1 MIAPPSPLAFPFLL
15 FATWITA
22 ALTVAA
28 TIRLGVMDHP
38 GHRSSHTRPT
48 PKGGGI
54 GIMAAFVLAVPAGRM
69 LHGLPP
75 LDLPLAGL
83 LAATTLL
90 GAISWL
96 DDVYQWSPLL
106 KLGAQVAASVLVAL
120 TLPVPAG
127 LPAMLPIPWAASFA
141 APVWFVL
148 SVCCLVFMTNAVN
161 FMDGLNGLVSGSV
174 MLAGLAIGL
183 LAAGTTLGGMALVL
197 AAALA
202 GFLPF
207 NFPSARIFMGDV
219 GSQPCGLL
227 AGAFGLACASHPGQ
241 AAWYVVPMLLAGLI
255 YDVLYTLA
263 RRWRNGARLME
274 GHREHLYQRATQSGL
289 SPVTVTLIH
298 WGFVLW
304 GSVTAY
310 TVLHGLSGTATGLLA
325 VLLPQLAWSAFVERR
340 MRQPTRPV

>member
-1 MIAPPSPLAFPFLL
+1 FSVSGGGLWGAGPAGGVLQGVPRVDLPRAGLR
-15 FATWITA
+15 
-22 ALTVAA
+22 AA
-28 TIRLGVMDHP
+28 T
-38 GHRSSHTRPT
+38 
-48 PKGGGI
+48 
-54 GIMAAFVLAVPAGRM
+54 A
-69 LHGLPP
+69 
-75 LDLPLAGL
+75 L
-83 LAATTLL
+83 LA
-90 GAISWL
+90 AISWL

-127 LPAMLPIPWAASFA
+127 LPAMLPLPWAASLT
-141 APVWFVL
+141 APAWFVL

-174 MLAGLAIGL
+174 MLAALALGI

-207 NFPSARIFMGDV
+207 NFPKARIFMGDV

-227 AGAFGLACASHPGQ
+227 AGAFGLACATQPGLT
-241 AAWYVVPMLLAGLI
+241 AWYVVPMLLAGLI

-304 GSVTAY
+304 GSVTAW
-310 TVLHGLSGTATGLLA
+310 TVLHGLSGTAAGLLM
-325 VLLPQLAWSAFVERR
+325 VLLPQLAWSAVVERR
-340 MRQPTRPV
+340 MRHPTRPV

>member
-1 MIAPPSPLAFPFLL
+1 MIALFPFLL

-22 ALTVAA
+22 GLAVAA

-54 GIMAAFVLAVPAGRM
+54 GIVGAFILAVPVGRVLRGM
-69 LHGLPP
+69 TP
-75 LDLPLAGL
+75 LDLPVAAL
-83 LAATTLL
+83 LAATLLL

-96 DDVYQWSPLL
+96 DDVYQWSPLV
-106 KLGAQVAASVLVAL
+106 KLGAQIAAAVMVAM
-120 TLPVPAG
+120 TLPIPPG
-127 LPAMLPIPWAASFA
+127 LPAILPTPLTFPAW
-141 APVWFVL
+141 WVL
-148 SVCCLVFMTNAVN
+148 AVSALVFTTNAVN

-174 MLAGLAIGL
+174 MLACLVLGALAT
-183 LAAGTTLGGMALVL
+183 GTPLGTMALLL

-227 AGAFGLACASHPGQ
+227 VGAFALTCASHPGMT
-241 AAWYVVPMLLAGLI
+241 AWYVVPMLLGGLI
-255 YDVLYTLA
+255 YDVLYTLV

-274 GHREHLYQRATQSGL
+274 GHREHLYQRATQSRL
-289 SPVTVTLIH
+289 SPVAVTLVH
-298 WGFVLW
+298 WSFVLW
-304 GSVTAY
+304 GGMAAY
-310 TVLHGLSGTATGLLA
+310 AVLHGIMGVAAGLMA
-325 VLLPQLAWSAFVERR
+325 VLLPQLLWSAFVERR
-340 MRQPTRPV
+340 MKQPTRTA

>member
-1 MIAPPSPLAFPFLL
+1 MTTLYPALAFPFLL
-15 FATWITA
+15 LATWIA
-22 ALTVAA
+22 AGLMVAA

-54 GIMAAFVLAVPAGRM
+54 GIVAAFVLAVPVGRM

-75 LDLPLAGL
+75 LDPQTATL
-83 LAATTLL
+83 LAATVLL

-96 DDVYQWSPLL
+96 DDLYQWSPLL
-106 KLGAQVAASVLVAL
+106 KLGAQVAASVLVAV
-120 TLPVPAG
+120 TLPVAPA
-127 LPAMLPIPWAASFA
+127 LSAMLPAALA
-141 APVWFVL
+141 APAWFGLAVL
-148 SVCCLVFMTNAVN
+148 TLVFTTNAVN

-174 MLAGLAIGL
+174 MLACLVIGTLAPDTAVGV
-183 LAAGTTLGGMALVL
+183 MALLL

-227 AGAFGLACASHPGQ
+227 VGTFALACADHPHAGTS
-241 AAWYVVPMLLAGLI
+241 AWYVVPILAAGLI
-255 YDVLYTLA
+255 YDVLYTLV

-274 GHREHLYQRATQSGL
+274 GHREHLYQRATQGGL
-289 SPVTVTLIH
+289 PPVAVALIH
-298 WGFVLW
+298 WAFVLW
-304 GSVTAY
+304 GGMAAY
-310 TVLHGLSGTATGLLA
+310 AALHGIVALVAALLA

-340 MRQPTRPV
+340 TRPPTRIT